1 MLYHFG
7 REKAQKERRVIKG
20 KSLKFQLRQ
29 LEAFNA
35 LAQTGSITRVAKA
48 LKISQPAASR
58 LLSDFAKSVEFDLFK
73 REGGRLVLTSES
85 KHMLPEVQRILEG
98 LDHLGDLQQNLSNQT
113 AGHLRIACLPGFAT
127 SHLPSVLSQ
136 FLAQRPGV
144 TVTLEPDRPERIQ
157 EWVIG
162 QQYDCGITD
171 GFTQHPA
178 LRATDLFVRSV
189 CVLPEGHPLG
199 VKAQISP
206 EDLVD
211 EKMIHTRRDSRFFS
225 HLSRAFANHGASL
238 KTWIEVRQF
247 STACKV
253 IQEGQGAA
261 VISALDAEQFR
272 DKGIIIRAFTP
283 EIFHR
288 VSLVVPK
295 SAEPSKLTQDFLLTF
310 EDSLAPF
317 LEAAK

>member
-1 MLYHFG
+1 M
-7 REKAQKERRVIKG
+7 
-20 KSLKFQLRQ
+20 KFQLRQ

-35 LAQTGSITRVAKA
+35 LAQTGSITHVAKT

-58 LLSDFAKSVEFDLFK
+58 LLSDFSKSVEFDLFK
-73 REGGRLVLTSES
+73 RENGRLVLTSES
-85 KHMLPEVQRILEG
+85 KYMLPEVKRILEG
-98 LDHLGDLQQNLSNQT
+98 LVHLADLKQNLSNQT

-127 SHLPSVLSQ
+127 SHLPSVLSK

-171 GFTQHPA
+171 AFSEHPA
-178 LRATDLFVRSV
+178 LQSTDLRIRSV
-189 CVLPEGHPLG
+189 CILPPQHRLG
-199 VKAQISP
+199 VKTQIKP

-211 EKMIHTRRDSRFFS
+211 EKMIHTRRDSRFYS
-225 HLSRAFANHGASL
+225 HLSHAFTSCGVSL

-247 STACKV
+247 STACKIV
-253 IQEGQGAA
+253 QEGQGAA
-261 VISALDAEQFR
+261 IISALDAEQYR

-283 EIFHR
+283 KLTHR
-288 VSLVVPK
+288 VSLIWRK
-295 SAEPSKLTQDFLLTF
+295 KGQPSQLAKDFLLTF
-310 EDSLAPF
+310 QDSLTPF
-317 LEAAK
+317 VQEG

>member
-1 MLYHFG
+1 MLCLG
-7 REKAQKERRVIKG
+7 CVGWIKNRRRVK
-20 KSLKFQLRQ
+20 KDKPLKFKLRQ

-58 LLSDFAKSVEFDLFK
+58 LLADFGKSVDFDLFK
-73 REGGRLVLTSES
+73 REGGQLVMTSES

-98 LDHLGDLQQNLSNQT
+98 LEHLSDLKQNLSNQT

-127 SHLPSVLSQ
+127 SHLPRVLSK

-171 GFTQHPA
+171 GFTEHPA
-178 LRATDLFVRSV
+178 LQSTDLFIRSV
-189 CVLPEGHPLG
+189 CILPPGHPLG
-199 VKAQISP
+199 VKTQITP

-211 EKMIHTRRDSRFFS
+211 EKMIHTRRDSRFYS
-225 HLSRAFANHGASL
+225 HLSHAFTSCGLSL

-247 STACKV
+247 STACRV

-261 VISALDAEQFR
+261 VISALDAEQYR
-272 DKGIIIRAFTP
+272 DKGLVIRAFAP
-283 EIFHR
+283 KISHR
-288 VSLVVPK
+288 VSLLLLK
-295 SAEPSKLTQDFLLTF
+295 NAQPSELTTDFLSTF
-310 EDSLAPF
+310 QESLEPF
-317 LEAAK
+317 MEEV

>member
-1 MLYHFG
+1 M
-7 REKAQKERRVIKG
+7 
-20 KSLKFQLRQ
+20 KFQIRQ

-58 LLSDFAKSVEFDLFK
+58 LLSDLSKSVDFKLFK

-85 KHMLPEVQRILEG
+85 KHMLPEVQRILES
-98 LDHLGDLQQNLSNQT
+98 LSHLSDLQQNLSNQT

-136 FLAQRPGV
+136 FLSQRPGV

-178 LRATDLFVRSV
+178 LHSTDLFVRSV
-189 CVLPEGHPLG
+189 CILPEGHPLG
-199 VKAQISP
+199 VKAEISP
-206 EDLVD
+206 EDLSD
-211 EKMIHTRRDSRFFS
+211 EKMIHTRRDSRFYF
-225 HLSRAFANHGASL
+225 HLSRAFMTAGVSL

-283 EIFHR
+283 KISHR
-288 VSLVVPK
+288 VSLLLPK
-295 SAEPSKLTQDFLLTF
+295 SGEPSKLTEDFLLTF
-310 EDSLAPF
+310 QESISPF
-317 LEAAK
+317 LEDPITGQGENGD